1 MVYETVII
9 NIPEILQKV
18 GLRPG
23 QTVADLGTGR
33 EGRFA
38 LSAGKVVGEYGKV
51 WAIDI
56 AKDLLPSIETKAAML
71 GITNVHTLWSDLE
84 MVGASKNTIPDDSI
98 DLAIVATVLYQS
110 KKKKQI
116 MEEAVRMTKSGGKI
130 VVVDWKKIETPFG
143 PPMTERVDPEDV
155 KTIASGLGLLLLEEF
170 EAGEYHY
177 GLIFQ
182 K

>member
-9 NIPEILQKV
+9 NIPEILQKA

-38 LSAGKVVGEYGKV
+38 LAAGKTVGEYGKV

-56 AKDLLPSIETKAAML
+56 SKDLLPSIETKAAML
-71 GITNVHTLWSDLE
+71 GINNVHTLWSDLE
-84 MVGASKNTIPDDSI
+84 MVGASKSTIPDDSI
-98 DLAIVATVLYQS
+98 DLAVVATVLYQS

-116 MEEAVRMTKSGGKI
+116 IEEAVRMTKSGGKI

-177 GLIFQ
+177 GMIFQ